1 MIMEFNGIPPI
12 DVLIKGNRS
21 NVFFDELF
29 RPIFPKESKGKQR
42 KTKSKTL
49 SEILNCNDELFI
61 DFVSVDL
68 NRNVLN
74 GIPKAE

>member
-42 KTKSKTL
+42 KTKSKSL
-49 SEILNCNDELFI
+49 SEILNCQDEFFI
-61 DFVSVDL
+61 DFVSV
-68 NRNVLN
+68 NIKRNALR
-74 GIPKAE
+74 GIPRIE

>member
-1 MIMEFNGIPPI
+1 MEFNGIPPI

-49 SEILNCNDELFI
+49 SEILNCSDELFI